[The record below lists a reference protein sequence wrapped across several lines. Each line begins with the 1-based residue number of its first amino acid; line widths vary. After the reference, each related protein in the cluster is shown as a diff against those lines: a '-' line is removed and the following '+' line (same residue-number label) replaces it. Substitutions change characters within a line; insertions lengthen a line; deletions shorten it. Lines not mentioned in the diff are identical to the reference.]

1 MLKIN
6 FSSKIP
12 YHKRNCFILNIN
24 VEYPPPKNLSRL
36 YKKYLTR

>member
-12 YHKRNCFILNIN
+12 YHKRNCFTLNIN
-24 VEYPPPKNLSRL
+24 VEYPPRK
-36 YKKYLTR
+36 T